1 MIPSQLV
8 SDRPCFIKIASE
20 SKAPLKGNSASEG
33 PFYVQ
38 EDRELIGHIAEGG
51 NVGRVLRDSL
61 IAFDID
67 SEEFLQLVDEEL
79 GSSFTVESGGSGFG
93 HHRYYSCPAWE
104 GNHSQITVDSEDYG
118 SLRSGNSYCL
128 VPPSKHDETA
138 EKYEVESEESVKS
151 VSVSEVESLL
161 ENVGKTTN
169 TNRRRRRL
177 GVGSTSGKQGT
188 EASVPSEYP
197 NIDRSFSETKQIL
210 HHDDLLHH
218 LNKTVDS
225 DWSGTEFLLAKCL
238 AEEGTSAKSITA
250 TLDRLHQSAKW
261 HNGSS
266 GLEKAEYQSLT
277 VQKAIESACDDP
289 YVDFSNSDDMG
300 ASKASESRKTES
312 GSEETRLKGGENRM
326 PEFTEKETV
335 QVKEGSSDGDRAVEA
350 VKVEGKDGSDTFE
363 FVSIRKGR
371 IETVKLTNG
380 EEAQI
385 VDIDETNGKSV
396 GGTAD
401 LELVIEAL
409 EDLNEKIN

>member
-20 SKAPLKGNSASEG
+20 SKAPLKGNSASDG

-38 EDRELIGHIAEGG
+38 EDRELIGHITEGG

-93 HHRYYSCPAWE
+93 LHRYYSCPAWE
-104 GNHSQITVDSEDYG
+104 GNHSQITVDSDDYG

-128 VPPSKHDETA
+128 VPPSRHDKTA
-138 EKYEVESEESVKS
+138 ERYRIESEESVKS

-161 ENVGKTTN
+161 KRVGKTAN
-169 TNRRRRRL
+169 TT
-177 GVGSTSGKQGT
+177 GGGGESGGGGGSVGSLR
-188 EASVPSEYP
+188 VPEEYP
-197 NIDRSFSETKQIL
+197 GKPAEWDTMRSWLDSNQFL
-210 HHDDLLHH
+210 HEF
-218 LNKTVDS
+218 NRTSSS
-225 DWSGTEFLLAKCL
+225 DWSGLEFKIAKCL
-238 AEEGTSAKSITA
+238 AEGGFAEESITEA
-250 TLDRLHQSAKW
+250 LNRLSANSKW
-261 HNGSS
+261 HSRGQRYRQRTVR
-266 GLEKAEYQSLT
+266 KAVL
-277 VQKAIESACDDP
+277 AACNDN
-289 YVDFSNSDDMG
+289 YVDFSTDDMG

-385 VDIDETNGKSV
+385 VDIDDTNGKSV

>member
-20 SKAPLKGNSASEG
+20 SKAPQKGNSASEG

-51 NVGRVLRDSL
+51 NVGRVLKDSL

-93 HHRYYSCPAWE
+93 LHRYYSCPAWE
-104 GNHSQITVDSEDYG
+104 GNHSQITVDSDDYG

-138 EKYEVESEESVKS
+138 EKYRVESEESVKS

-161 ENVGKTTN
+161 RRVGKTAN
-169 TNRRRRRL
+169 TT
-177 GVGSTSGKQGT
+177 GGGGESGGGGGSVGSLR
-188 EASVPSEYP
+188 ELPEEYP
-197 NIDRSFSETKQIL
+197 EKPAEWDTMRSWLDSNQFL
-210 HHDDLLHH
+210 HDF
-218 LNKTVDS
+218 NRTSSS
-225 DWSGTEFLLAKCL
+225 DWSGLEFKIAKCL
-238 AEEGTSAKSITA
+238 AEGGFAEESITEA
-250 TLDRLHQSAKW
+250 LNRLSANSKW
-261 HNGSS
+261 HSRGQRYRQRTVR
-266 GLEKAEYQSLT
+266 KAVL
-277 VQKAIESACDDP
+277 AACNDN
-289 YVDFSNSDDMG
+289 YVDFSTDDMG

>member
-38 EDRELIGHIAEGG
+38 EDRELIGHIAKGG

-79 GSSFTVESGGSGFG
+79 GNSFTVESGGSGFG
-93 HHRYYSCPAWE
+93 LHRYYSCPAWE
-104 GNHSQITVDSEDYG
+104 GNHSQITVDSDDYG

-138 EKYEVESEESVKS
+138 EKYRVESKESVKS

-161 ENVGKTTN
+161 KRVGKTAN
-169 TNRRRRRL
+169 TT
-177 GVGSTSGKQGT
+177 GGGGESGGGGGSVGGLR
-188 EASVPSEYP
+188 ELPEEYP
-197 NIDRSFSETKQIL
+197 EKSVNWDTMRSWLDSNQ
-210 HHDDLLHH
+210 LLHEF
-218 LNKTVDS
+218 NRTS
-225 DWSGTEFLLAKCL
+225 STDWSGLEFKIAKCL
-238 AEEGTSAKSITA
+238 AEGGFSEESISEALNRLSANS
-250 TLDRLHQSAKW
+250 KW
-261 HNGSS
+261 HSRGQSYQQRTVR
-266 GLEKAEYQSLT
+266 KAVL
-277 VQKAIESACDDP
+277 AACDDD
-289 YVDFSNSDDMG
+289 YVDFSKSDDMG

-312 GSEETRLKGGENRM
+312 GSEGTRQKGGDNNM

-335 QVKEGSSDGDRAVEA
+335 QVKEGSSDGDRAIEA

-371 IETVKLTNG
+371 VQTVELTNG
-380 EEAQI
+380 QEGQMI
-385 VDIDETNGKSV
+385 DIDETNGKSV

-409 EDLNEKIN
+409 KELNEEIN